1 MRNNLDRHLS
11 AVRNLGILAHV
22 DAGKTTVTERILYAT
37 GTTHKRG
44 EVHDG
49 TTITDF
55 DPQERDRGI
64 TIFAAAVSCD
74 WDGHRI
80 NLIDTPGHVD
90 FADEVGR
97 SLRVLDGA
105 VAVFDAVAG
114 VEPQSESV
122 WRQADRHGVPRIA
135 FVNKLDRV
143 GADLDTAVASIRERL
158 HPVPLVVQLPIGTE
172 NAFTG
177 VVDLLRMRALTWN
190 DGSDTAAETVVEAVV
205 EAVVPEELREEA
217 LRRRRMLEEAVAER
231 HPAALEEFCDRE
243 TLSADTLSRA
253 LRDLTRTGDG
263 VVVLCGS
270 AYRNR
275 GIEPLLDAVVA
286 YLPSPLDVPPV
297 CGMRDGVDGMRHA
310 DGEMHK
316 AVNDMQ
322 ESVDRMQ
329 DGADD
334 VQGGV
339 DRMQDGA
346 DDVQGGVDRM
356 QDGADDVQ
364 GGVDRM
370 QDGADDVQGGVDRM
384 QDVVGEQRA
393 ADPAAPFA
401 ALAFKVSA
409 TPTGR
414 LTYLRVYSGTIEK
427 GDAVWESGA
436 RRTER
441 IGRILSV
448 QADRHAQLERAV
460 AGDIVAVVGLKS
472 ARAGSTLCAPGAPI
486 VLEPPGVPEPVVSV
500 AVEALASTD
509 ADRLASALA
518 RLAEEDPSLVVRTDP
533 ETGQTVLS
541 GMGELHLEVAVE
553 KVRRGL
559 GVEVNV
565 GRPRVTYRETVA
577 RGVSGLVFRHVKQDG
592 GAGQFAQV
600 VLDVEPLGA
609 AGVGSAGGAEGSG
622 GDTEIGAESGFVF
635 RSAVVGGRVPQEYVR
650 AVEAGCRD
658 ALAEGPL
665 GGHPVTGLRVT
676 LTDGA
681 THVKDSSEM
690 AFRTAG
696 RLGLREALRGCAMV
710 LLEPVV
716 EVTVTV
722 PQDAVGGVLG
732 DLAARRGR
740 VTDSTVRG
748 GSAVVTATVPLA
760 ELFGYATRLRSRTQG
775 RGTFSARP
783 TGYAPAP
790 ASAATPGA
798 ATMK

>member
-1 MRNNLDRHLS
+1 MRNNLDRHLR

-49 TTITDF
+49 TTVTDF

-74 WDGHRI
+74 WDGHRV

-90 FADEVGR
+90 FADEVER
-97 SLRVLDGA
+97 ALRVLDGA

-135 FVNKLDRV
+135 FVNKLDRA
-143 GADLDTAVASIRERL
+143 GADLDAAVASIRARL
-158 HPVPLVVQLPIGTE
+158 HPVPLAVQLPIGVE
-172 NAFTG
+172 DGFTG
-177 VVDLLRMRALTWN
+177 VVDLLRMRSLTWG
-190 DGSDTAAETVVEAVV
+190 DGSETAVEGAV
-205 EAVVPEELREEA
+205 PDELREEA
-217 LRRRRMLEEAVAER
+217 LRRRRLLEEAVAER

-243 TLSADTLSRA
+243 TLSAATLSGA
-253 LRDLTRTGDG
+253 LRDLTGTGDV

-297 CGMRDGVDGMRHA
+297 SGVRHGA
-310 DGEMHK
+310 DGTHDE
-316 AVNDMQ
+316 A
-322 ESVDRMQ
+322 R
-329 DGADD
+329 
-334 VQGGV
+334 
-339 DRMQDGA
+339 
-346 DDVQGGVDRM
+346 
-356 QDGADDVQ
+356 
-364 GGVDRM
+364 
-370 QDGADDVQGGVDRM
+370 
-384 QDVVGEQRA
+384 EQRP

-401 ALAFKVSA
+401 ALAFKVGA
-409 TPTGR
+409 TATGR
-414 LTYLRVYSGTIEK
+414 LTYVRVYSGTVEK
-427 GDAVWESGA
+427 GDPVWDSGSG
-436 RRTER
+436 RTER
-441 IGRILSV
+441 IGRILRV
-448 QADRHAQLERAV
+448 QADRHERLERAV
-460 AGDIVAVVGLKS
+460 AGDIVAVVGLKA
-472 ARAGSTLCAPGAPI
+472 ARAGSTLCAPGATV
-486 VLEPPGVPEPVVSV
+486 VLEPPGVADPVVSV
-500 AVEALASTD
+500 AVEPRTTTD

-518 RLAEEDPSLVVRTDP
+518 RLTEEDPSLVVRTDP

-553 KVRRGL
+553 KIRRDAGL
-559 GVEVNV
+559 EVNV
-565 GRPRVTYRETVA
+565 GRPRVTYRETVG

-592 GAGQFAQV
+592 GAGQFAHV
-600 VLDVEPLGA
+600 VLDVEPLGVPGGL
-609 AGVGSAGGAEGSG
+609 GVAEASEG
-622 GDTEIGAESGFVF
+622 GDRDGADGDAAAGFVF
-635 RSAVVGGRVPQEYVR
+635 RSTVVGGRVPQEYVR

-658 ALAEGPL
+658 ALTEGPL

-681 THVKDSSEM
+681 THVKDSSET

-722 PQDAVGGVLG
+722 PEDAVGSVLG
-732 DLAARRGR
+732 DLSARRGR
-740 VTDSTVRG
+740 ITDSAVRG

-775 RGTFSARP
+775 RGAFSARP

-790 ASAATPGA
+790 APAVAPSR
-798 ATMK
+798 